1 MPRYDFE
8 CNTCKKVFEKVVYI
22 AERGDVKCEC
32 GGNTKQLMTGT
43 RIEVFK
49 PMVYENICETPILIT
64 SKRHLREECK
74 KHNVLAAR
82 LM

>member
-1 MPRYDFE
+1 MANCTRCGKWLPV
-8 CNTCKKVFEKVVYI
+8 CKC
-22 AERGDVKCEC
+22 D
-32 GGNTKQLMTGT
+32 GT
-43 RIEVFK
+43 RSPSIQVFK
-49 PMVYENICETPILIT
+49 PMVYNDICETPILIT